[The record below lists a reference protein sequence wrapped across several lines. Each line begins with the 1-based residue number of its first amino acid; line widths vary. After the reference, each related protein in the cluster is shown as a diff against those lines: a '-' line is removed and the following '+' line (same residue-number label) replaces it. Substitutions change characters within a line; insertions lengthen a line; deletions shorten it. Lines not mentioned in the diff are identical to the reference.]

1 MNMEMAGGRV
11 IGADVRAAAL
21 AVCFTLALFLLLPYV
36 HLVVPAPPP
45 AMQLTEIPV
54 SSLPPAPPPLPPPE
68 MLEPA
73 PQAVNVP
80 QPELPAPVLQAVPLT
95 PVLDFDF
102 ALGGVG
108 GDFGLAFS
116 VEADSGTISG
126 VGVFEMAEVDSV
138 PQAIVQMRPFYPAHA
153 RRRRIEGE
161 VTVLFTVNAEGR
173 TGDIRVVASAP
184 DDLFAEAATR
194 AVGRWRFT
202 PAMKDGEAVPV
213 RVRQVIRFRMEE

>member
-1 MNMEMAGGRV
+1 MAMAGVRAV
-11 IGADVRAAAL
+11 GADVRAAVL
-21 AVCFTLALFLLLPYV
+21 AVFLTLALFLLLPYV

-45 AMQLTEIPV
+45 AAHLIEIPV
-54 SSLPPAPPPLPPPE
+54 VSLPPTPPPLLPPDME
-68 MLEPA
+68 EPA
-73 PQAVNVP
+73 PRAMSVP
-80 QPELPAPVLQAVPLT
+80 QPELNVPVLQVAPLA

-102 ALGGVG
+102 AIGGVG

-116 VEADSGTISG
+116 VEADAGAVSGA
-126 VGVFEMAEVDSV
+126 GVFELAEVDSV
-138 PQAIVQMRPFYPAHA
+138 PQAVVQMQPFYPSLA

-173 TGDIRVVASAP
+173 TGDIRVVASTP
-184 DDLFAEAATR
+184 EDVFTEAATR

>member
-1 MNMEMAGGRV
+1 MEMAGGRV
-11 IGADVRAAAL
+11 VRADVMAATL
-21 AVCFTLALFLLLPYV
+21 AVCFTVALFLLLPYV

-45 AMQLTEIPV
+45 AMQLAEMPV
-54 SSLPPAPPPLPPPE
+54 VNLPPAPPTLPTPEMEAPPP
-68 MLEPA
+68 PT
-73 PQAVNVP
+73 VSVT
-80 QPELPAPVLQAVPLT
+80 QPELAIPLVQAVPLT

-116 VEADSGTISG
+116 VEADAGAISG
-126 VGVFEMAEVDSV
+126 SGIFELVEVDSV

-184 DDLFAEAATR
+184 DDLFSEAATR

-202 PAMKDGEAVPV
+202 PAMKDGAAVPV